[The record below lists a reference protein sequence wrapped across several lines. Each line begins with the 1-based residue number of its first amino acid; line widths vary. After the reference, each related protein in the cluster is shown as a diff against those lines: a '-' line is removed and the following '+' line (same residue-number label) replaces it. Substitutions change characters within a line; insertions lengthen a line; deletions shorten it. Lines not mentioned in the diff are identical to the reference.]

1 MEAYCDARLDVAVE
15 AQRVGQAEQAEEG
28 HAEAGGGGGGGGGGG
43 AGSARELAPC
53 VIPLDIIPAIPL
65 DITPGSA
72 GEGARAGASGLE
84 VAAAAGGPACLLH
97 EHAHC
102 CRWEAGGGRRW
113 RVAGVC
119 AGGEG

>member
-28 HAEAGGGGGGGGGGG
+28 HAEAGGG
-43 AGSARELAPC
+43 AGSARELAPWAM
-53 VIPLDIIPAIPL
+53 PAIPL
-65 DITPGSA
+65 DITPAPGSA

-84 VAAAAGGPACLLH
+84 EAAAAGGQACLLH

-102 CRWEAGGGRRW
+102 CRWEAGGGRR
-113 RVAGVC
+113 
-119 AGGEG
+119 

>member
-28 HAEAGGGGGGGGGGG
+28 HAEAGGG

-102 CRWEAGGGRRW
+102 CRWEAGGGRR
-113 RVAGVC
+113 
-119 AGGEG
+119 